1 MVISILVS
9 ETRYPLPVNVLTLMA
24 GVTAIVWILV
34 FLFVPET
41 SQLTLEQIDDHFLS
55 GRKAWR
61 TSTSR
66 NKRIAK
72 GLVVD
77 HTGEREYKD
86 KMGQALEVDSHP

>member
-1 MVISILVS
+1 MAG
-9 ETRYPLPVNVLTLMA
+9 LTL
-24 GVTAIVWILV
+24 VFWIMI
-34 FLFVPET
+34 FWFVPET

-77 HTGEREYKD
+77 HTGESGYKN
-86 KMGQALEVDSHP
+86 KRSPSFEVDEHPENR